1 MKTKRNLIHS
11 SLIMAVLVIIGT
23 AFIIPPA
30 KTYLLRYQLVKGSA
44 NKLNI
49 DTKQVIN
56 ISAEGQTMVMN
67 QSIILDQTITV
78 ADVDASNLT
87 TVDINYDRI
96 QFKQNMMGMDMQW
109 DSDIKTPSD
118 NPMVQQLESALR
130 KSIGAK
136 TSITMD
142 SRGNTIKNNVS
153 DVLKD
158 NSNLA
163 GFEAGMMA
171 VFPENPIA
179 VGESWE
185 STYQPDPS
193 GDMKIVAHY
202 KLDDVKKG
210 IAYISF
216 DGTMKG
222 SQMKGASAKID
233 GTMTGKSQIN
243 IETGW
248 IISSTIIQSLNA
260 EMEQQGMTIPMKI
273 SSTIEVTSK

>member
-1 MKTKRNLIHS
+1 MKTKRNLIRA
-11 SLIMAVLVIIGT
+11 SLFMTFIVIIGT
-23 AFIIPPA
+23 AFILPPA
-30 KTYLLRYQLVKGSA
+30 KTYLLRYQLVKGFT

-56 ISAEGQTMVMN
+56 INAEGQTMVMN
-67 QSIILDQTITV
+67 QTIVLDNTITV
-78 ADVDASNLT
+78 TDVDASQST
-87 TVDINYDRI
+87 TLEINYDRI

-109 DSDIKTPSD
+109 DSDVKTPSD
-118 NPMVQQLESALR
+118 NPMVHQLESALR
-130 KSIGAK
+130 QSIGAK
-136 TSITMD
+136 TSITID
-142 SRGNTIKNNVS
+142 NRGNISKNNVS
-153 DVLKD
+153 DILKD

-163 GFEAGMMA
+163 GFEGGLMA

-179 VGESWE
+179 IGDTWE

-233 GTMTGKSQIN
+233 GTMSGKTQIN

-248 IISSTIIQSLNA
+248 ILSSSIIQSLNA

-273 SSTIEVTSK
+273 SSNIEVSTK

>member
-1 MKTKRNLIHS
+1 MKTKRNLIRA
-11 SLIMAVLVIIGT
+11 SLFMTFIVIIGT
-23 AFIIPPA
+23 AFILPPA
-30 KTYLLRYQLVKGSA
+30 KTYLLRYQLVKGST

-56 ISAEGQTMVMN
+56 INAEGQTMVMN
-67 QSIILDQTITV
+67 QTIVLDNTITV
-78 ADVDASNLT
+78 TDVDASQST
-87 TVDINYDRI
+87 TLEINYDRI

-109 DSDIKTPSD
+109 DSDVKTPSD

-130 KSIGAK
+130 QSIGAK
-136 TSITMD
+136 TSITID
-142 SRGNTIKNNVS
+142 NRGNISKNNVS
-153 DVLKD
+153 DILKD

-163 GFEAGMMA
+163 GFEGGLMA

-179 VGESWE
+179 IGESWE

-233 GTMTGKSQIN
+233 GTMSGKTQIN

-248 IISSTIIQSLNA
+248 ILSSSIIQSLNA

-273 SSTIEVTSK
+273 SSNIEVSTK

>member
-1 MKTKRNLIHS
+1 MKTKRNLIHAS
-11 SLIMAVLVIIGT
+11 MIIAVLLIIGT
-23 AFIIPPA
+23 AFTIPPA
-30 KTYLLRYQLVKGSA
+30 KTYLLRYQLVKGSI

-67 QSIILDQTITV
+67 QSIILDQTISV
-78 ADVDASNLT
+78 ADVDATKLT
-87 TVDINYDRI
+87 SVEIIYDRV

-109 DSDIKTPSD
+109 DSDVKTPSD

-130 KSIGAK
+130 STIGAK
-136 TSITMD
+136 TSMTID

-193 GDMKIVAHY
+193 GDMKIVARY

-233 GTMTGKSQIN
+233 GTMSGKSQIN

-248 IISSTIIQSLNA
+248 ILSSTIIQSLNA

-273 SSTIEVTSK
+273 SSTIEVSSK